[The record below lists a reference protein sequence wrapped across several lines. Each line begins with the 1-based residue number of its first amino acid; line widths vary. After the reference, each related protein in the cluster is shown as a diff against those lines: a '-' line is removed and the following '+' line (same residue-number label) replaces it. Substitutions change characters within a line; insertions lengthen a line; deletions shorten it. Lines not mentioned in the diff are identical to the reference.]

1 MNVALRDVAKTFN
14 GKQAPLIALQ
24 PITLDVATGE
34 FICLIGPSGCGKSTL
49 LRLIADQMPPTT
61 GDIRLDD
68 APPATARKAKHI
80 AWMAQNPALLPW
92 QTALD
97 NVRLPQR
104 VNTAASRQN
113 GPCAA
118 LDPADLLR
126 VVGLADFAQ
135 AYPGALSGGMQQRV
149 ALARALATGAQLWLM
164 DEPFAALDELTRETL
179 ADEVLRLWQTFR
191 PTVLWVTHNIAEAAR
206 LADRVVVMSAR
217 PGHIL
222 ATVDIAHPR
231 PRDETAPETAA
242 VIRRLRAALRGD
254 AEISTLHHESA
265 RIFTN
270 KKEKLV

>member
-1 MNVALRDVAKTFN
+1 MNVALRGVSKTFN
-14 GKQAPLIALQ
+14 GRQAPLVALH

-34 FICLIGPSGCGKSTL
+34 FVCLIGPSGCGKSTL
-49 LRLIADQMPPTT
+49 LRLIADQMRATA

-68 APPATARKAKHI
+68 AQPGVARKAKHI

-92 QTALD
+92 QTVLD

-104 VNTAASRQN
+104 VNTAANRQN
-113 GPCAA
+113 GQHVRMAPFAA
-118 LDPADLLR
+118 LDPTDLLR
-126 VVGLADFAQ
+126 TVGLADFAQ
-135 AYPGALSGGMQQRV
+135 AYPGTLSGGMQQRA

-217 PGHIL
+217 PGRIL
-222 ATVDIAHPR
+222 ATVTIAQPR

-242 VIRRLRAALRGD
+242 VIRRLRAILR
-254 AEISTLHHESA
+254 ESMSTD
-265 RIFTN
+265 
-270 KKEKLV
+270 

>member
-1 MNVALRDVAKTFN
+1 MNVALRGVAKTFN
-14 GKQAPLIALQ
+14 GRQAPLVALE

-34 FICLIGPSGCGKSTL
+34 FVCLIGPSGCGKSTL
-49 LRLIADQMPPTT
+49 LRLIADQMPPTA
-61 GDIRLDD
+61 GDITLDD
-68 APPATARKAKHI
+68 APPGAARKAKHI

-92 QTALD
+92 QTVLD

-104 VNTAASRQN
+104 VNTAANRQN
-113 GPCAA
+113 GYHAA
-118 LDPADLLR
+118 LEPADLLR
-126 VVGLADFAQ
+126 TVGLADFAQ
-135 AYPGALSGGMQQRV
+135 AYPGTLSGGMQQRV
-149 ALARALATGAQLWLM
+149 ALARALATGARLWLM

-217 PGHIL
+217 PGRIL

-242 VIRRLRAALRGD
+242 IIRRLRSVLREGNVNGLNGLF
-254 AEISTLHHESA
+254 S
-265 RIFTN
+265 
-270 KKEKLV
+270 

>member
-1 MNVALRDVAKTFN
+1 MNIALRGVAKTFD
-14 GKQAPLIALQ
+14 GRQAPLVALT

-34 FICLIGPSGCGKSTL
+34 FVCLIGPSGCGKSTL
-49 LRLIADQMPPTT
+49 LRLIADQMPPTA

-68 APPATARKAKHI
+68 APPAAARKAKHI

-92 QTALD
+92 QTVLD

-104 VNTAASRQN
+104 VNRTASNQN
-113 GPCAA
+113 GQHAE
-118 LDPADLLR
+118 LDPTDLLR
-126 VVGLADFAQ
+126 TVGLADFAQ
-135 AYPGALSGGMQQRV
+135 AYPGTLSGGMQQRV

-206 LADRVVVMSAR
+206 LADRVVVLSAR
-217 PGHIL
+217 PGRIL
-222 ATVDIAHPR
+222 ATVDIAQPR

-242 VIRRLRAALRGD
+242 VIRHMRGVLREGKV
-254 AEISTLHHESA
+254 STDFNRFFLQRS
-265 RIFTN
+265 R
-270 KKEKLV
+270 